1 MQKLGL
7 FLLALGLLVVGAQMP
22 LQSQPSG
29 PPPATT
35 NYVALT
41 NAPGTRLVITGVAG
55 QRTYVTAVL
64 FAITATATLRVIEGT
79 GGTCASGTANIINT
93 TTFVSATEVSMGTGN
108 GALWALQ
115 PGNNLCTI
123 VGVAD
128 VGGFMSYTQY

>member
-1 MQKLGL
+1 MKKLGL
-7 FLLALGLLVVGAQMP
+7 FLLALGFVVVGAQMP
-22 LQSQPSG
+22 LRSQPSG

-35 NYVALT
+35 NQIALT

-55 QRTYVTAVL
+55 QRTYVTAVV
-64 FAITATATLRVIEGT
+64 FAITATATLRVMEGT
-79 GGTCASGTANIINT
+79 GGTCASGTVAIINT
-93 TTFVSATEVSMGTGN
+93 TTFASAAVINLGTGN

-115 PGNNLCTI
+115 PGNNLCTV